1 MPVFDFICL
10 SCQEEFTEL
19 ILGGEEIRC
28 PHCGKTKLKKLISGF
43 NTISEAT
50 HYETN
55 AKDLPSME
63 QWAKTKHTLRQAQ
76 GTKSTKKKTR
86 EKVQRLKMKDL
97 KPRAAV
103 HKRSK

>member
-1 MPVFDFICL
+1 MPVFDFVCL
-10 SCQEEFTEL
+10 SCGQEFTEL
-19 ILGGEEIRC
+19 ILGSEKISC
-28 PHCGKTKLKKLISGF
+28 PHCGKTNLKKIISGF

-50 HYETN
+50 HYETK

-63 QWAKTKHTLRQAQ
+63 QWARAKKTPVA
-76 GTKSTKKKTR
+76 SKKKKHR

-103 HKRSK
+103 HKRSV